1 MSRGRGDDEGGG
13 SGAHGWVDRHL
24 GKIVG
29 VVFALCLLGL
39 VARALT
45 G

>member
-1 MSRGRGDDEGGG
+1 MTDKRNLQYDHHTQS
-13 SGAHGWVDRHL
+13 SWVDRHL

-29 VVFALCLLGL
+29 VVFTLCLIGL
-39 VARALT
+39 IIRALA

>member
-1 MSRGRGDDEGGG
+1 MSRDPRDDERGG
-13 SGAHGWVDRHL
+13 SGGGGWIDRHL